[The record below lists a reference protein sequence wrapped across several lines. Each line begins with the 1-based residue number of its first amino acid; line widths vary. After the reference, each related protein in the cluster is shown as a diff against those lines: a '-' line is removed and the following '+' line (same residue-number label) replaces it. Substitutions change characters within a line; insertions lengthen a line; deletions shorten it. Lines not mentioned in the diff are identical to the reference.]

1 MSDKVKNVTFYV
13 TLMLGLLFLMFVS
26 MNVTNTIIN
35 DFESETIVRGL
46 TIFAVITL
54 VLNFI
59 FYMKD
64 EENIS
69 EHFALTL
76 FVIYSLMFMFTIML
90 FDNAQIISFT
100 KGSIMLMNLT
110 IFIVFVEIIYM
121 FRKLIKNEW

>member
-121 FRKLIKNEW
+121 FRKLIKNE

>member
-64 EENIS
+64 EENIN

-76 FVIYSLMFMFTIML
+76 FVIYALMFMFTIML
-90 FDNAQIISFT
+90 FDNAQVISFT
-100 KGSIMLMNLT
+100 KGSVMLMNLT
-110 IFIVFVEIIYM
+110 IFIVFVEIICII
-121 FRKLIKNEW
+121 RKLIKNEW

>member
-1 MSDKVKNVTFYV
+1 
-13 TLMLGLLFLMFVS
+13 

-121 FRKLIKNEW
+121 FRKLIKNE